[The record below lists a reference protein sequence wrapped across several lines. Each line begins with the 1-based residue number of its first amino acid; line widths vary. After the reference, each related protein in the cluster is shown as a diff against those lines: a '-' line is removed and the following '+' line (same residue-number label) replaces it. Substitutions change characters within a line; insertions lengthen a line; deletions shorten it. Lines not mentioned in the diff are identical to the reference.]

1 MDYRNTVETLNKLVE
16 INNDRIEGYET
27 AIAETDDR
35 ELQGLF
41 TQLAQTSRKCN
52 QELKNEIR
60 FLGGT
65 PTEST
70 KITGKFFRAWMDV
83 KAALA
88 GNDQKTILSSCE
100 FGEDHAAD
108 TYEKVLEN
116 DLEYLNFEQ
125 QDMVR
130 TQYVLI
136 KKDHDKVKSMRDV
149 LV

>member
-1 MDYRNTVETLNKLVE
+1 MDNRNTVETLNKLVE

-100 FGEDHAAD
+100 FGEDHAA
-108 TYEKVLEN
+108 TP
-116 DLEYLNFEQ
+116 
-125 QDMVR
+125 M
-130 TQYVLI
+130 
-136 KKDHDKVKSMRDV
+136 KKYWRMIWNT
-149 LV
+149 